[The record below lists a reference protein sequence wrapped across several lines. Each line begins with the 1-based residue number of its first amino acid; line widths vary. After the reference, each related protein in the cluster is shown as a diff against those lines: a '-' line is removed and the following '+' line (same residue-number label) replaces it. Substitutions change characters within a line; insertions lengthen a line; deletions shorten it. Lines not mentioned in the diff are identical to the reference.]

1 MNQAFID
8 VARVGDLAL
17 PAIGGMAP
25 SVHVMDKKSILALN
39 AALATQRPLLVRGE
53 PGIGKSQLAR
63 AAAVLLGRTFLA
75 HAVDARTETRDLL
88 WTLDAV
94 ARLATAQL
102 MSALHHAHRDDVM
115 DRVHVLKFIKPGPL
129 WWAFDWQG
137 AEVQARLS
145 NAMLPMTPA
154 GWTADMGSV
163 VLIDEI
169 DKADASVPNGLLD
182 ALGHGRFDVEGR
194 APVTMHAARLPLVI
208 MTTNEERAM
217 PDAFLRRCIVLHL
230 ELPHETEKLVAELV
244 VRGRAHFGKTADAV
258 LFEAAKQL
266 AGDREKHRQQ
276 DLAPP
281 GLAEYIDL
289 VRAVT
294 EQCPGQDQAQLE
306 LLREIKSFMYDK
318 HPQEASR

>member
-1 MNQAFID
+1 MANPFIN
-8 VARVGDLAL
+8 VSRIGDIPL
-17 PAIGGMAP
+17 PVMGGMAE
-25 SVHVMDKKSILALN
+25 SVHVIDKKSILAIN

-63 AAAVLLGRTFLA
+63 AAAVLLGRSFLT

-102 MSALHHAHRDDVM
+102 MSALHDVKRDDVM
-115 DRVHVLKFIKPGPL
+115 DRVHVLKFVKPGPL
-129 WWAFDWQG
+129 WWAFDWKD
-137 AEVQARLS
+137 AADQARD
-145 NAMLPMTPA
+145 AKVTVPQAPE
-154 GWTADMGSV
+154 GWTAEAGSV

-194 APVTMHAARLPLVI
+194 SPVVMNTARLPLVI

-217 PDAFLRRCIVLHL
+217 PDAFLRRCVVLHL
-230 ELPHETEKLVAELV
+230 GLPNDTDKLIEELM
-244 VRGRAHFGKTADAV
+244 VRGRAHFGKTVDTV
-258 LFEAAKQL
+258 LREAARQL
-266 AGDREKHRQQ
+266 ASDRDKHRQQ

-294 EQCPGQDQAQLE
+294 QQCPGNEKAQLD
-306 LLREIKSFMYDK
+306 LLAEIKSFMYEK
-318 HPQEASR
+318 HPKESLG

>member
-1 MNQAFID
+1 MTQAFIE
-8 VARVGDLAL
+8 ASRVGDVPL
-17 PAIGGMAP
+17 PMMGGMAK
-25 SVHVMDKKSILALN
+25 SVHVIDKRSILAIN

-75 HAVDARTETRDLL
+75 HAVDSRTETRDLL

-102 MSALHHAHRDDVM
+102 MSALHQAQEVDVLE
-115 DRVHVLKFIKPGPL
+115 RVHVLNFVKPGPL
-129 WWAFDWQG
+129 WWAFAWQD
-137 AEVQARLS
+137 AEIQARR
-145 NAMLPMTPA
+145 AQATLPSTPPE
-154 GWTADMGSV
+154 WTPEMGSV

-194 APVTMHAARLPLVI
+194 GPVAMNAARLPLVI

-217 PDAFLRRCIVLHL
+217 PDAFLRRCVVLHL
-230 ELPHETEKLVAELV
+230 ELPRETDKLIVELMI
-244 VRGRAHFGKTADAV
+244 RGRAHFGKTVDTV
-258 LFEAAKQL
+258 LLEAAKQL
-266 AGDREKHRQQ
+266 AQDREKHRQQ

-294 EQCPGQDQAQLE
+294 EQYPGNEAAQLE
-306 LLREIKSFMYDK
+306 LLREIKSFMYEK
-318 HPQEASR
+318 HPQESAR

>member
-1 MNQAFID
+1 MAQSFID
-8 VARVGDLAL
+8 VSRVGDVPL
-17 PAIGGMAP
+17 PTMGGMAK
-25 SVHVMDKKSILALN
+25 SVHVIDKRSILALN

-102 MSALHHAHRDDVM
+102 MSALHETQRADVM
-115 DRVHVLKFIKPGPL
+115 ERVNVLHFVKPGPL
-129 WWAFDWQG
+129 WWAFDWQD
-137 AEVQARLS
+137 AENQAKKS
-145 NAMLPMTPA
+145 NATMPITPA
-154 GWTADMGSV
+154 EWSAEHGSV

-194 APVTMHAARLPLVI
+194 GPVTMNAARLPLVI

-217 PDAFLRRCIVLHL
+217 PDAFLRRCVVLHL
-230 ELPHETEKLVAELV
+230 ELPREPDKLIVELMI
-244 VRGRAHFGKTADAV
+244 RGRAHFGKTADNV
-258 LFEAAKQL
+258 LLEAAKQL
-266 AGDREKHRQQ
+266 AQDREKHRQQ

-294 EQCPGQDQAQLE
+294 EQHPGQEKEQLD
-306 LLREIKSFMYDK
+306 LLREIKSFMFEK
-318 HPQEASR
+318 HPQESR

>member
-1 MNQAFID
+1 MAQAFIE
-8 VARVGDLAL
+8 VSRVGEVPL
-17 PAIGGMAP
+17 PMIGGMAK
-25 SVHVMDKKSILALN
+25 SVHVIDKKSILAVN

-102 MSALHHAHRDDVM
+102 MSALHDAQRADIM
-115 DRVHVLKFIKPGPL
+115 ERVHVLHFVKPGPL
-129 WWAFDWQG
+129 WWAFDWSD
-137 AEVQARLS
+137 AEKQARKS
-145 NAMLPMTPA
+145 NAMIPITPA
-154 GWTADMGSV
+154 EWMADMGSV

-194 APVTMHAARLPLVI
+194 APVAMNAAKMPLVI

-217 PDAFLRRCIVLHL
+217 PDAFLRRCVVLHL
-230 ELPHETEKLVAELV
+230 ELPRETDKLIAELMD
-244 VRGRAHFGKTADAV
+244 RGRAHFGKNSDAV
-258 LFEAAKQL
+258 LLEAAKQL
-266 AGDREKHRQQ
+266 AHDREKHRRE

-289 VRAVT
+289 VRAVV
-294 EQCPGQDQAQLE
+294 EQCPGREQEQLE
-306 LLREIKSFMYDK
+306 LLREIKSYMYEK
-318 HPQEASR
+318 HPQESRH

>member
-1 MNQAFID
+1 MAQTFID
-8 VARVGDLAL
+8 VSRVGDISL
-17 PAIGGMAP
+17 PMIGGMAK
-25 SVHVMDKKSILALN
+25 SVHVIDKKSILAIN

-63 AAAVLLGRTFLA
+63 AAAVLLGRTFLT

-102 MSALHHAHRDDVM
+102 MSALHDVNQKDVL
-115 DRVHVLKFIKPGPL
+115 DRVHVLNFVKPGPL
-129 WWAFDWQG
+129 WWAFDWQD
-137 AEVQARLS
+137 AEIQAQRS
-145 NAMLPMTPA
+145 NAMIPMTPPE
-154 GWTADMGSV
+154 WTTDKGSV

-194 APVTMHAARLPLVI
+194 APVAMNAHRMPLVI

-230 ELPHETEKLVAELV
+230 DLPNDKGKLIAELMQ
-244 VRGRAHFGKTADAV
+244 RGRAHFGKKVDAV
-258 LFEAAKQL
+258 LLEAAQQL
-266 AGDREKHRQQ
+266 ASDREKHRQQ

-294 EQCPGQDQAQLE
+294 EQHPDNEDAQLE
-306 LLREIKSFMYDK
+306 LLGEIKSFMYEK
-318 HPQEASR
+318 HPQEQGR

>member
-1 MNQAFID
+1 MAQAFID
-8 VARVGDLAL
+8 VARVGEVSL
-17 PAIGGMAP
+17 PMMGGMTK
-25 SVHVMDKKSILALN
+25 SVHVIDKRTILALN

-63 AAAVLLGRTFLA
+63 AAAVLLGRTFLT

-102 MSALHHAHRDDVM
+102 MSALQEAQKADVLE
-115 DRVHVLKFIKPGPL
+115 RVHMLNFVKPGPL
-129 WWAFDWQG
+129 WWAFDWQD
-137 AEVQARLS
+137 AENQARRANATIPLS
-145 NAMLPMTPA
+145 PADWTP
-154 GWTADMGSV
+154 DLGSV

-194 APVTMHAARLPLVI
+194 APVTMNAARLPLVI

-217 PDAFLRRCIVLHL
+217 PDAFLRRCVVLHL
-230 ELPHETEKLVAELV
+230 ELPRETDKLIVELMI
-244 VRGRAHFGKTADAV
+244 RGRAHFGKTIDSV
-258 LFEAAKQL
+258 LLEAAKQL
-266 AGDREKHRQQ
+266 AQDREKHQQQ

-294 EQCPGQDQAQLE
+294 EQCPGNEKEQLE
-306 LLREIKSFMYDK
+306 LLREIKSFMYEK
-318 HPQEASR
+318 HPQETSR

>member
-1 MNQAFID
+1 MAHAFID
-8 VARVGDLAL
+8 VSRVGDISL
-17 PAIGGMAP
+17 PAIGGMAK
-25 SVHVMDKKSILALN
+25 SVHVIDKKSILAIN

-63 AAAVLLGRTFLA
+63 AAAVLLGRTFLT

-102 MSALHHAHRDDVM
+102 MSALHDVNQKDVL
-115 DRVHVLKFIKPGPL
+115 DRVHVLNFVKPGPL
-129 WWAFDWQG
+129 WWAFAWQD
-137 AEVQARLS
+137 AEIQAQRS
-145 NAMLPMTPA
+145 NAPIPFTPPE
-154 GWTADMGSV
+154 WTADKGSV

-194 APVTMHAARLPLVI
+194 APVAMNASRMPLVI

-230 ELPHETEKLVAELV
+230 DLPSDKGKLIGELMQ
-244 VRGRAHFGKTADAV
+244 RGRAHFGKKVDAV
-258 LFEAAKQL
+258 LLEAAQQL
-266 AGDREKHRQQ
+266 ANDREKHRQQ

-294 EQCPGQDQAQLE
+294 EQHPDNVEAQLE
-306 LLREIKSFMYDK
+306 LLGEIKSFMYEK
-318 HPQEASR
+318 HPQEHGR